1 METEK
6 FVEGL
11 EPLFRMTVDSNLWV
25 KTISRH
31 YIKTISELTGKT
43 EGEIKSEM
51 NDILIKVKAETEES
65 VYSQEA
71 DPLLS

>member
-6 FVEGL
+6 FIEGL

-43 EGEIKSEM
+43 EEEIKSEM

-65 VYSQEA
+65 IKKHKA
-71 DPLLS
+71 